1 LLLLLPA
8 ASACEKGI
16 GMSGVPLLDI
26 SKWITECGSTAVGQA
41 CTRTNS
47 VCQNGF
53 FGTVSGVC
61 QSTGWVV
68 VDGHSKCG
76 GEHEKHL
83 CLDAFS
89 TQLRV
94 QVLSVK
100 VFDSQRDLSSV
111 QRQQHQC

>member
-1 LLLLLPA
+1 VYNSIIDAATLLLLPPT

-26 SKWITECGSTAVGQA
+26 SKWITECGNTAVGQA

-47 VCQNGF
+47 VCQSGF

-61 QSTGWVV
+61 KSTGWDV

-76 GEHEKHL
+76 GENDKEL
-83 CLDAFS
+83 CLNPS
-89 TQLRV
+89 SH
-94 QVLSVK
+94 LSAT
-100 VFDSQRDLSSV
+100 
-111 QRQQHQC
+111 